1 MTISKQ
7 IFTENTATRFGVSSG
22 RNYPLSI
29 GLDLE
34 EFDENEHVGDW
45 PFRELMGCLMWL
57 VNQTRPDIANGV
69 RAVARHAN
77 KPREVHWGTAIGI
90 LGYVFCIDGQG
101 GEGDP
106 WVLS

>member
-34 EFDENEHVGDW
+34 EFDENEHVDYW
-45 PFRELMGCLMWL
+45 TLRDMVRCLMCL
-57 VNQTRPDIANGV
+57 SNQTR
-69 RAVARHAN
+69 
-77 KPREVHWGTAIGI
+77 
-90 LGYVFCIDGQG
+90 
-101 GEGDP
+101 
-106 WVLS
+106 